1 MESLET
7 INAVHKL
14 LGIISRII
22 FICSIL
28 LMVICFVGMV
38 CVPTVFDSSMT
49 IDGEAV
55 KLVVERESGETTGTI
70 IANLIKGMLCGL
82 FSTIIAGAVCKYCKL
97 VKEAET
103 PFDDKAASKLFSCGI
118 VYFVFWCLV
127 NIAISVTEV
136 AVEALMHEV
145 VEVDKLGVPLLGV
158 VFIFVS
164 YVLRYGIELKD
175 GYEERI
181 ALLKEKLKEKN

>member
-7 INAVHKL
+7 VNAVHKL

-22 FICSIL
+22 FVCSIL

-103 PFDDKAASKLFSCGI
+103 PFDDKAAGKLFSCGI

-127 NIAISVTEV
+127 NIVISVTEV
-136 AVEALMHEV
+136 AVEALMHEAV
-145 VEVDKLGVPLLGV
+145 DVDKLGVPLLGV

-164 YVLRYGIELKD
+164 YILRYGIELKD